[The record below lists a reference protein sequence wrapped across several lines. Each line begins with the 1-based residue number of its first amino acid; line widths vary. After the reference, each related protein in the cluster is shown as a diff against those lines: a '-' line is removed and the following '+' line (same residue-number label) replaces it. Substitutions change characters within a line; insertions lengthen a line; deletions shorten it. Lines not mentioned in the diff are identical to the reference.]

1 MARAIWS
8 GSITFG
14 LISIP
19 VKLYPAVGRENDDKV
34 DLHLLHDKD
43 SERIHYERR
52 CEAGHKVDWDHVVR
66 GYEYEKGKWVTF
78 TDDELSSLDTES
90 LHTVDVVSFV
100 EADDID
106 PIYFD
111 STYYVQPTEDGA
123 KAYRLFIDALESEG
137 LIGVSKVAIRERE
150 HLAAIRISDGEILL
164 HTMHWPDEIRA
175 RSGKSVGARVQL
187 RDNEK
192 KMARQ
197 LVRQLAGPFE
207 PDEFKDEYHKALKS
221 AVRKKVKGEE
231 IVEPAEREKSAAV
244 GDLMEA
250 LKRSVDEVRSSK
262 KPARKRQRRKA
273 S

>member
-14 LISIP
+14 LITIP
-19 VKLYPAVGRENDDKV
+19 VKLYAAIGREKESKV

-43 SERIHYERR
+43 GERIHYERR
-52 CEAGHKVDWDHVVR
+52 CEAGHKVDWDHVVH

-78 TDDELSSLDTES
+78 EDDELDALGTEAM
-90 LHTVDVVSFV
+90 HTVDVVTFV
-100 EADDID
+100 DADEID

-111 STYYVQPTEDGA
+111 NTYYVTPSEDGA
-123 KAYRLFIDALESEG
+123 KAYRLFIEALEHEG
-137 LIGVSKVAIRERE
+137 LVGVSKVAIRDKE
-150 HLAAIRISDGEILL
+150 HLAVIRISDGEIVL
-164 HTMHWPDEIRA
+164 HTMHWPDEIRK
-175 RSGKSVGARVQL
+175 RESKSPGARVQL

-197 LVRQLAGPFE
+197 LVRQLTGPFE
-207 PDEFKDEYHKALKS
+207 PDEFTDEYHKALKA

-231 IVEPAEREKSAAV
+231 IVEPAEHETPAAV

-250 LKRSVDEVRSSK
+250 LKRSVEEVRSAK
-262 KPARKRQRRKA
+262 KPAKKTQRRKA

>member
-8 GSITFG
+8 GAITFG

-19 VKLYPAVGRENDDKV
+19 VKLYAAIGREKEEKV
-34 DLHLLHDKD
+34 DLHLLHEKD
-43 SERIHYERR
+43 GERIHYERR
-52 CEAGHKVDWDHVVR
+52 CEAGHKVDWDDIVR

-78 TDDELSSLDTES
+78 TDDELDALDTES
-90 LHTVDVVSFV
+90 MHAVDVVTFV
-100 EADDID
+100 EQDEID

-111 STYYVQPTEDGA
+111 NTYYVQPEESGA
-123 KAYRLFIDALESEG
+123 KAYRLFIDALENEG
-137 LIGVSKVAIRERE
+137 LVGVSKVAIRDRE
-150 HLAAIRISDGEILL
+150 HLAAIRISDGDLVL

-175 RSGKSVGARVQL
+175 RSGKSPGARVQL

-197 LVRQLAGPFE
+197 LVRQLSGPFE
-207 PDEFKDEYHKALKS
+207 PDEFRDEYHKALKA

-231 IVEPAEREKSAAV
+231 IVEPAEREEPAAV

-250 LKRSVDEVRSSK
+250 LKRSVEEVKGAK
-262 KPARKRQRRKA
+262 KKSGRPRHRKA